1 MNQKFILSFLSQ
13 VAANNNR
20 DWFHAHRDLYEAA
33 HAEWEQAVGRFLQ
46 LIVGFD
52 PEVGTQQV
60 KDCMY
65 RFYRDTRFSP
75 DKSPYKTHFG
85 AYINAHGKKALR
97 GGYYIHLEPGACML
111 AVGNYWLP
119 TNILTACRN
128 EIMSNADEWLR
139 CVSNPDFQRY
149 FLSQPDAPNPFWG
162 ETKGVSS
169 SGFGLEK
176 LKKCPAGFPK
186 DWEHVEWLRLK
197 DYCAWHSVGDDFF
210 EGDGW
215 LEETERIMRAAKPM
229 MDFVNAVIDD
239 YE

>member
-1 MNQKFILSFLSQ
+1 MNQKLILSFLSQ

-128 EIMSNADEWLR
+128 EIMSNADI
-139 CVSNPDFQRY
+139 
-149 FLSQPDAPNPFWG
+149 
-162 ETKGVSS
+162 
-169 SGFGLEK
+169 K
-176 LKKCPAGFPK
+176 LKELEGKSTFNSLKIYNSIEEAQQPERYLVFAPYLGIIAGIDGVGCIAHLAMKCCIA
-186 DWEHVEWLRLK
+186 D
-197 DYCAWHSVGDDFF
+197 
-210 EGDGW
+210 
-215 LEETERIMRAAKPM
+215 TELQLL
-229 MDFVNAVIDD
+229 IDD
-239 YE
+239 VELFTSRLVHAMILPQ